1 MNLVTVRRSQIQ
13 QEAPVGKGTAWWFGA
28 SGFEVIGSV
37 HGEFEVQIEVQSTVT
52 VVGCGGC
59 GTRAVAKDRR
69 WVTVRDAPA
78 GNLAVVVR
86 WRKRI
91 WACPEAGCAV
101 KTSTEQADWWPRA
114 SRCHTL
120 RSAGRPTGS
129 RRSEEPTSELQSLMR
144 ISY

>member
-1 MNLVTVRRSQIQ
+1 MRISDWSSDVCSSDL
-13 QEAPVGKGTAWWFGA
+13 FGA

-91 WACPEAGCAV
+91 WAGPEAGCAV
-101 KTSTEQADWWPRA
+101 TTSTEQADLWPRA
-114 SRCHTL
+114 SRVDTL
-120 RSAGRPTGS
+120 RNGGRPTGATRARAP
-129 RRSEEPTSELQSLMR
+129 RRRRPARSGGR
-144 ISY
+144 G

>member
-1 MNLVTVRRSQIQ
+1 MRISDWSSDVCSSDL
-13 QEAPVGKGTAWWFGA
+13 FGA

-91 WACPEAGCAV
+91 WACPEAGCAG
-101 KTSTEQADWWPRA
+101 KTSTEQEIGNA
-114 SRCHTL
+114 SCRERVCQD
-120 RSAGRPTGS
+120 G
-129 RRSEEPTSELQSLMR
+129 
-144 ISY
+144 

>member
-1 MNLVTVRRSQIQ
+1 MRISDWSSDVCSSDL
-13 QEAPVGKGTAWWFGA
+13 FGA

-78 GNLAVVVR
+78 GHLAGVVR
-86 WRKRI
+86 WRKR
-91 WACPEAGCAV
+91 
-101 KTSTEQADWWPRA
+101 
-114 SRCHTL
+114 
-120 RSAGRPTGS
+120 
-129 RRSEEPTSELQSLMR
+129 SEERRVGKEFGSTCSSRGSPDP
-144 ISY
+144 

>member
-1 MNLVTVRRSQIQ
+1 MNLVTVRRSQMQ

-28 SGFEVIGSV
+28 SGFEVIGWV
-37 HGEFEVQIEVQSTVT
+37 KGEFEGQSGVQSTVT
-52 VVGCGGC
+52 VVGWGGG
-59 GTRAVAKDRR
+59 GTRAVAKDRG

-129 RRSEEPTSELQSLMR
+129 RRSRALRDRQSTRLN
-144 ISY
+144 SSH

>member
-1 MNLVTVRRSQIQ
+1 MRISDWSSDVCSSDL
-13 QEAPVGKGTAWWFGA
+13 FGA

-69 WVTVRDAPA
+69 WVTGRDAPA

-86 WRKRI
+86 WGKRLLGF
-91 WACPEAGCAV
+91 PGAGCAV
-101 KTSTEQADWWPRA
+101 KTSPGQAERLPRA
-114 SRCHTL
+114 
-120 RSAGRPTGS
+120 
-129 RRSEEPTSELQSLMR
+129 RRLYPITDRGAVRTQGGL
-144 ISY
+144 

>member
-86 WRKRI
+86 WRKRN
-91 WACPEAGCAV
+91 WACPEAGGAG
-101 KTSTEQADWWPRA
+101 KTSTEQAAWWPPEIGRAA
-114 SRCHTL
+114 SRERVGT
-120 RSAGRPTGS
+120 
-129 RRSEEPTSELQSLMR
+129 
-144 ISY
+144 YV